1 MTDVADTIR
10 VVIPLTIRKRNG
22 RPRILPP
29 DDAGGRNGQ
38 AQDAHVLRAIARAW
52 KWRRRLEN
60 GAASTIQDIAA
71 AENVSDRFAGRL
83 IRLAYL
89 APGVLET
96 LVIARRPP
104 ALSINDLMA
113 VVELPWSEQANRVF
127 D

>member
-1 MTDVADTIR
+1 VEVA
-10 VVIPLTIRKRNG
+10 
-22 RPRILPP
+22 
-29 DDAGGRNGQ
+29 
-38 AQDAHVLRAIARAW
+38 
-52 KWRRRLEN
+52 
-60 GAASTIQDIAA
+60 AA

-83 IRLAYL
+83 IQLAYL